1 MNGGGIER
9 GVPKPQAT
17 DSNSGLWP
25 VRNQAA
31 QQDVAGWGGLV
42 RVREASTKLQL
53 YLQLLPLARVTA

>member
-1 MNGGGIER
+1 M

-25 VRNQAA
+25 VRNQVA

-53 YLQLLPLARVTA
+53 CLRLLPLARVTA